1 MAKWPVLSS
10 QRSRAIF
17 YAPGRLQFGEDLV
30 LNLTNRCLSVNI
42 GHVYD
47 VENEDGDLF
56 CGANGTIVEAD
67 DVEVLSPLG
76 M

>member
-1 MAKWPVLSS
+1 MLSS

-17 YAPGRLQFGEDLV
+17 YVPGRLQFGEDLV
-30 LNLTNRCLSVNI
+30 LNLTNRSLSVNI

-47 VENEDGDLF
+47 IENEDGDLF